1 MGLDYGRTLSHWRVR
16 FNQGLDAVRTQGFDD
31 HFIRTWNYYLAYCE
45 SAFLWRNIS
54 VVQAT
59 WTAPNNRNLMSA

>member
-1 MGLDYGRTLSHWRVR
+1 MGLDYGRTLRQWRAR
-16 FNQGLDAVRTQGFDD
+16 FNQGLDEVRTQGFDD

>member
-1 MGLDYGRTLSHWRVR
+1 
-16 FNQGLDAVRTQGFDD
+16 VRTQGFDD